1 MVPMLLRRL
10 PCFTPRMFIAATT
23 AKLATSSKPRIDGS
37 SKIGNSFAAF
47 VANTV
52 VTAATAVVPSS
63 QVKTPVRN
71 PT

>member
-1 MVPMLLRRL
+1 
-10 PCFTPRMFIAATT
+10 MFIVATI
-23 AKLATSSKPRIDGS
+23 AKLATSSKPRMTGS
-37 SKIGNSFAAF
+37 SKIGNSFAAL

-52 VTAATAVVPSS
+52 LTAATAVVPSS